1 MRFTRRTVVPLAV
14 LALALGIAGT
24 ACGHAPRRTAAAAS
38 TASSAPPA
46 APQPATGNPNG
57 HAAVP
62 PEAAAVDTSHP
73 TRVIGDGTPASCTS
87 AAVVAAVAAG
97 GVITFSCGPSPVTI
111 TMTATAK

>member
-24 ACGHAPRRTAAAAS
+24 ACGHAPRRTAAAAGPSPVPSTASAAPSAAAS

-73 TRVIGDGTPASCTS
+73 TRMIGDGTPASCTS
-87 AAVVAAVAAG
+87 AAV
-97 GVITFSCGPSPVTI
+97 
-111 TMTATAK
+111 